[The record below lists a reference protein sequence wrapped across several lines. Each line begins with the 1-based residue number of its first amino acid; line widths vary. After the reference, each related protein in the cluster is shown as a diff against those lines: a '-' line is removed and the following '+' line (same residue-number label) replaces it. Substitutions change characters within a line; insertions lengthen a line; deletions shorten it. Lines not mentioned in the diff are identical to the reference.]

1 MKKILILITLGILIQ
16 GCSSLPEGKK
26 VLAPMFERDWRNDSN
41 RDSVSQDYYKGRP
54 VYVKAAV
61 YKHFQEGG
69 DLIDDHTVHLNM
81 GRENLSVVDLVY
93 GKKSVKIPRA
103 SKKIQAKP
111 TSRKKKAPYVEPKH
125 EREFIGI
132 GGIHDRY

>member
-1 MKKILILITLGILIQ
+1 M
-16 GCSSLPEGKK
+16 
-26 VLAPMFERDWRNDSN
+26 APMFERDWRNNPN

-93 GKKSVKIPRA
+93 GKKSAQKVKAKPV
-103 SKKIQAKP
+103 SKKTKTPSFVAPKP
-111 TSRKKKAPYVEPKH
+111 